1 MDLILLRELLESAK
15 QGKKDMVALCLV
27 LIGIFYVVKYIKF
40 TFFELK
46 KRDERIDELE
56 RRLDDH
62 EEKHEEE

>member
-15 QGKKDMVALCLV
+15 NGKKDMVALCLV
-27 LIGIFYVVKYIKF
+27 LIGIYYVVKYIKY

-56 RRLDDH
+56 RRLDNH